1 MTEPAGKSVKLE
13 GSTDGIV
20 LKPVPDINDSAGEL
34 SKFASSTE
42 MMSDLIQSRKKPFRE
57 QTTVM

>member
-20 LKPVPDINDSAGEL
+20 LKPVSDIIDSAGAL
-34 SKFASSTE
+34 SKFASSTDLIG
-42 MMSDLIQSRKKPFRE
+42 DLIQSRKKPFR
-57 QTTVM
+57 